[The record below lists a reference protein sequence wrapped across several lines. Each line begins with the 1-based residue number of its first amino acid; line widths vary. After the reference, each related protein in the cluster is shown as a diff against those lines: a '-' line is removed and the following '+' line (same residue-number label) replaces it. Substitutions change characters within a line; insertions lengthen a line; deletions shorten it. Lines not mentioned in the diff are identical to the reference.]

1 MAARQLISL
10 AGEQTGYEDTH
21 KGRREKDS
29 EKHTVCPRGIV
40 LMLSSS
46 SWLNGITSVTFGERV
61 FTCSLE
67 GCCAGVLRR
76 DQTEA
81 NDPDGNETEFA
92 LCRSPQ
98 TSQTRPRPLS
108 FFVSS
113 PLNFL
118 SFAQTF
124 PLYLSFSTFLSGLV
138 SCHALA
144 GCLWTDFTAC
154 QAIYKC
160 LHFPCIVF
168 AAHPSCHG
176 SAAVKYEIKI
186 DLGLN
191 IARLMNDFSV
201 LLKKSLFCFILSQC
215 FFMSYSPDQIYRQ
228 HQCWIQYWNAKH
240 LSLIKCRVKSSIQ
253 SNIAI
258 IWCK

>member
-1 MAARQLISL
+1 MK
-10 AGEQTGYEDTH
+10 TH

-40 LMLSSS
+40 LVLSSS

-108 FFVSS
+108 FFCFLSLEFSLICANLS
-113 PLNFL
+113 PL
-118 SFAQTF
+118 S
-124 PLYLSFSTFLSGLV
+124 LV
-138 SCHALA
+138 L
-144 GCLWTDFTAC
+144 
-154 QAIYKC
+154 
-160 LHFPCIVF
+160 
-168 AAHPSCHG
+168 
-176 SAAVKYEIKI
+176 
-186 DLGLN
+186 
-191 IARLMNDFSV
+191 
-201 LLKKSLFCFILSQC
+201 
-215 FFMSYSPDQIYRQ
+215 
-228 HQCWIQYWNAKH
+228 H
-240 LSLIKCRVKSSIQ
+240 LSLWTRLLPCSGRLPLNRLHGMPSYLQMPSLSMHCFCCSSVLPWQ
-253 SNIAI
+253 CSSE
-258 IWCK
+258 IWNQNWPWFKHC